1 MTLNGSEYMCDWS
14 GMQDGKMFWRFVP
27 VGGWNRVYIGIGE
40 TQEEAW
46 RQVLTFDMD
55 EAREKV
61 AA

>member
-14 GMQDGKMFWRFVP
+14 GMQNGKMFFRFVP

-46 RQVLTFDMD
+46 REVLTSDMD